1 MQHFFLWTSVL
12 WVLLGLAV
20 CIGSSTIGSAF
31 SWTSQLGEAYHN
43 QKSEVMSAILA
54 LRSQA
59 KAAGNLK
66 STPQMT
72 VVQQTPQ
79 TIVIEPADP
88 DVVYVPQYNPA
99 VIYGYPSS

>member
-20 CIGSSTIGSAF
+20 CIGSSMIGSAF

-43 QKSEVMSAILA
+43 QKSEVMAAILA

-59 KAAGNLK
+59 NRKMKVEDFLR
-66 STPQMT
+66 PF
-72 VVQQTPQ
+72 
-79 TIVIEPADP
+79 PA
-88 DVVYVPQYNPA
+88 
-99 VIYGYPSS
+99 